1 MRVVSYRILCD
12 INKVEVLE
20 VDYFRGRI
28 APVRFHRLELLCLSP
43 LHRFCVNT
51 LLCAVLTF
59 SAGLP
64 MAIGAQNMPP
74 ELVFL
79 FWLVWFDF
87 FYAALVTMSAS
98 SLAVSLST
106 R

>member
-1 MRVVSYRILCD
+1 
-12 INKVEVLE
+12 
-20 VDYFRGRI
+20 
-28 APVRFHRLELLCLSP
+28 
-43 LHRFCVNT
+43 
-51 LLCAVLTF
+51 
-59 SAGLP
+59 